1 MSVAPRHNFRIG
13 LAVPDS
19 PPTPRFPIEQ
29 LKVASFR
36 GLKDLELRQLQRI
49 NFLVGSGNS
58 GKTSVLEA
66 IGALASPLDMRD
78 WLHVARYREARENR
92 FYPLRAVDVL
102 RWLFPH
108 DVTSDGEDRHGPIA
122 ISAAGSTPV
131 ITLKARC
138 DAYYGTRKIDRADL
152 SDDEPDQAGDEDVGM
167 VEDDGWR
174 FQIEAQVAARG
185 QWDRLNFIGWN
196 TTAAALPSRSEPKLR
211 CHMLSPYAHR
221 SQPAQLKGLTRAT
234 IEDRKAGTVALLR
247 ELDPKILG
255 VEIISDPN
263 GERAL
268 LALRHKTSGVAP
280 IHVFGDGLRRAL
292 MIAMAIQNCEGG
304 VLLLDEFEAALHVSA
319 LSKVFSWLERACEAY
334 DVQVIGTTHS
344 LEAID
349 AVAGCMESESVA
361 AYHISGPDGETKRY
375 SKDMLLRLVHE
386 RGLDIR

>member
-1 MSVAPRHNFRIG
+1 M
-13 LAVPDS
+13 PDS
-19 PPTPRFPIEQ
+19 PSQARFPIEQ

-36 GLKDLELRQLQRI
+36 GLKDVELRQLQRI

-58 GKTSVLEA
+58 GKTSILEA
-66 IGALASPLDMRD
+66 VAALAAPLDMRE

-92 FYPLRAVDVL
+92 FYPLQSVDVL

-108 DVTSDGEDRHGPIA
+108 GVSADGDDRHGSISIHAEGGSPI
-122 ISAAGSTPV
+122 
-131 ITLKARC
+131 KALRATC
-138 DAYYGTRKIDRADL
+138 APYYGTRTAKPDDFLDLEDDIDPEG
-152 SDDEPDQAGDEDVGM
+152 DDEELPSIQI
-167 VEDDGWR
+167 EDDGWR
-174 FQIEAQVAARG
+174 FRVEAELADPTRG
-185 QWDRLNFIGWN
+185 EILEFIAWN
-196 TTAAALPSRSEPKLR
+196 KTASELPSRGGPKLR
-211 CHMLSPYAHR
+211 CQMLSPYAHR
-221 SQPAQLKGLTRAT
+221 SQPAQLKKLTRAT
-234 IEDRKAGTVALLR
+234 IEDKRAGTVDLLR
-247 ELDPKILG
+247 QLDPQILG

-263 GERAL
+263 GDRAL

-292 MIAMAIQNCEGG
+292 MIAMAIQTSAGG
-304 VLLLDEFEAALHVSA
+304 LLLLDEFEAALHVSA
-319 LSKVFSWLERACEAY
+319 LTKVMPWLERACAAY

-361 AYHISGPDGETKRY
+361 AYHIGGPEGETKRY